1 MNETNTNTVQQPT
14 VEAKKK
20 GIGAYWGFPFAFLIA
35 GIVFKM
41 LSLIINMVNDA
52 GGEVK
57 GLAAAIK
64 IIDILP
70 YIAWGLIIPSIIIAI
85 ISTIKNKKK

>member
-1 MNETNTNTVQQPT
+1 MNETNTNVVQQPT

-20 GIGAYWGFPFAFLIA
+20 AGGYWAFTFAFLIA

-41 LSLIINMVNDA
+41 LSVIINMVNDA

-57 GLAAAIK
+57 GLASAIK